1 MQGDTESANRLL
13 TLGKDLMQVSKLYAL
28 SGSEYAKD
36 LALIQRAAT
45 VSADVQES
53 GLGTS
58 ISSGL
63 TPSTGTGTTTPT
75 IATTNSTMTTEL
87 KGMRE
92 DLNAGLLA
100 IAKFTQS
107 IDARQD
113 RWDYGDRL
121 LVRVEQ
127 DGANDKIPVT
137 TA

>member
-1 MQGDTESANRLL
+1 
-13 TLGKDLMQVSKLYAL
+13 
-28 SGSEYAKD
+28 
-36 LALIQRAAT
+36 
-45 VSADVQES
+45 
-53 GLGTS
+53 
-58 ISSGL
+58 
-63 TPSTGTGTTTPT
+63 
-75 IATTNSTMTTEL
+75 
-87 KGMRE
+87 MRE